1 MIDYAH
7 TLLVLGG
14 VVLAILA
21 TAWLLRRVPGM
32 GSAASADLRCKG
44 ALAVGGR
51 ERVLLV
57 QCEGTRVLIG
67 VAPGCVRRLAE
78 LPPATAEE
86 SYAGIAAKMVGE
98 AG

>member
-1 MIDYAH
+1 MIDYVH

-14 VVLAILA
+14 VILAILA

-32 GSAASADLRCKG
+32 GSAAGADLHCRG

-57 QCEGTRVLIG
+57 ECEGTRVLVG

-78 LPPATAEE
+78 LPRQE
-86 SYAGIAAKMVGE
+86 SAGHYPGIAAKVAGE
-98 AG
+98 IG